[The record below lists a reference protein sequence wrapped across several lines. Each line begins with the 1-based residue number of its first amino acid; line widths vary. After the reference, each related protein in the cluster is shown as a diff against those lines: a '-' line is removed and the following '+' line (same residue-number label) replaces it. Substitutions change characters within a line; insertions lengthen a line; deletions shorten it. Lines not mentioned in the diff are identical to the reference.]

1 MRPVTYLSK
10 HLDTVTSGWPDCLC
24 IITTSVLFIKD
35 ADKSTLRQLR
45 NITTP
50 HSIEE
55 VLKILPNQWIA
66 HTRLTHYQA
75 LLLNL
80 PCVMFL
86 LTTSLNPETSD
97 LIWIWTSYITAQ
109 SYTTAHHTQLQKIHE
124 IPPELSGIKPPPRTT
139 ERIMHGP
146 RKTMLLLP

>member
-10 HLDTVTSGWPDCLC
+10 HLDTVTSGWPGCLC

-35 ADKSTLRQLR
+35 ADKSTLRQLL
-45 NITTP
+45 NITTSQ
-50 HSIEE
+50 SIEE
-55 VLKILPNQWIA
+55 VLIILPNQWMA

-86 LTTSLNPETSD
+86 LTTSLNPEILLSNLNLNIIHNCTE
-97 LIWIWTSYITAQ
+97 LHNCT
-109 SYTTAHHTQLQKIHE
+109 SYTTATN
-124 IPPELSGIKPPPRTT
+124 T
-139 ERIMHGP
+139 
-146 RKTMLLLP
+146 